1 VLFPVHVHTLSSHE
15 AAPLLVESVR
25 SIEST
30 HPSSPM
36 ANLDMPTQLT
46 HTHHP
51 TPNTHARP
59 RTCRQSMARSE
70 FEHLHDLNVRLV
82 DSSQTEQDESSS
94 APERPHRRGAS
105 SMTTPASPATTTSP
119 TTTFGSTTY
128 NVTYGAIGRDHSDD
142 TSGGGSGG
150 GGGGGG
156 TGSGGGRS
164 REEPGM
170 SSPLLSPQRG
180 ETPSS
185 RTVDDDGNTI
195 DAGGPESPHGENASA
210 LEQRVADE
218 LKMRMEVSVCEGW
231 KLCCSA
237 RMQPAC
243 NICFISELLI
253 NRITPT
259 RTAIPCTQT
268 TARLC
273 CFTLRFY
280 ASFGYSAVHMS
291 PKCMRSLTR
300 LHESM
305 NRTAHTSLR
314 RMCSLTQHN
323 TGV

>member
-1 VLFPVHVHTLSSHE
+1 
-15 AAPLLVESVR
+15 
-25 SIEST
+25 
-30 HPSSPM
+30 
-36 ANLDMPTQLT
+36 
-46 HTHHP
+46 
-51 TPNTHARP
+51 
-59 RTCRQSMARSE
+59 MARSE

-94 APERPHRRGAS
+94 APERPHRRGVS

-150 GGGGGG
+150 GGGTGGG
-156 TGSGGGRS
+156 GGGRS
-164 REEPGM
+164 ESTSRVGGAGASTNNPNGWGREEPGM

-185 RTVDDDGNTI
+185 RIVDDDGNTI

-218 LKMRMEVSVCEGW
+218 LKMRMEVSVCERW